1 MDVRVVDG
9 DLLRQPVDVIVNS
22 WNRNF
27 IPYWLLIPVGVSG
40 AIRRQAGPEP
50 FREVGRRGL
59 LPVGAA
65 VLTGAGRLP
74 FKGIIHVAGLNWWW
88 TANRTSVELST
99 RNALQ
104 IFREQGFASL
114 AFPLIGAGTGGMA
127 PETVLEIMMAEVQ
140 SQPGDGQVLLVRYK

>member
-1 MDVRVVDG
+1 
-9 DLLRQPVDVIVNS
+9 
-22 WNRNF
+22 
-27 IPYWLLIPVGVSG
+27 
-40 AIRRQAGPEP
+40 
-50 FREVGRRGL
+50 
-59 LPVGAA
+59 
-65 VLTGAGRLP
+65 LP

-140 SQPGDGQVLLVRYK
+140 SQPGDGQVVLVRYK